1 MAKVSFSKLGLTKN
15 QEVKILN
22 WNEQNIEVR
31 QYLPISEKLEL
42 ISNVINF
49 AHDGNANFAN
59 PVQVEVFTGLELLYA
74 YTNISFT
81 DKQKEDPAKL
91 FDLVKSSRLLDS
103 VIMLIPANEYTDLV
117 TGVQNSI
124 TAIYA
129 YQNSVMGVLDNIS
142 TDYSNLNLDATEI
155 QKALSDPNNMSLLK
169 NVLTKLG

>member
-42 ISNVINF
+42 ISNVINS
-49 AHDGNANFAN
+49 AHDGNSNFAN

-103 VIMLIPANEYTDLV
+103 VIMLIPAKEYTDLV

-155 QKALSDPNNMSLLK
+155 QKALSDPNNMALLK

>member
-42 ISNVINF
+42 ISNVINS
-49 AHDGNANFAN
+49 AHDGNSNFAN

-103 VIMLIPANEYTDLV
+103 VIMLIPANEYTNLV

-155 QKALSDPNNMSLLK
+155 QKALSDPNNMALLK

>member
-91 FDLVKSSRLLDS
+91 FDLVKSSRLLDN

-142 TDYSNLNLDATEI
+142 TDYSGLNLDATEI
-155 QKALSDPNNMSLLK
+155 QKALSDPNNMALLK

>member
-103 VIMLIPANEYTDLV
+103 VVMMIPANEYTDLV

-155 QKALSDPNNMSLLK
+155 QKALSDPNNMALLK